1 MEKPIDTKKNLG
13 DEALEGM
20 RENIHSHGSRNPV
33 VSIPEML
40 LIRIATSCT
49 LVPGR
54 GYAASLGC
62 CKKLAHCTSYFPIF
76 PWVSKPADLRNFA
89 MGGFL
94 SEMLVE

>member
-20 RENIHSHGSRNPV
+20 RENIHGHGSRNPV

-54 GYAASLGC
+54 GYGAIGSEPRMLREACAL
-62 CKKLAHCTSYFPIF
+62 YFIF
-76 PWVSKPADLRNFA
+76 PWVSRPADLRNFA